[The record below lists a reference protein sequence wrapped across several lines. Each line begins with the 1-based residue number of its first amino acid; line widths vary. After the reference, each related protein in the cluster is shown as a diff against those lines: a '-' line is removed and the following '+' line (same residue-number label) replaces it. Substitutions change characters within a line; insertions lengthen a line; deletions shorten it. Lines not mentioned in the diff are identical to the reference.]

1 MLICEELFLL
11 LTKDSGTPEVWTGNN
26 LYGLR
31 GALLAD
37 LALHQRITIEA
48 AKDPRFRLLDATPT
62 GHPALDHALAVLPAK
77 DGQKMSSLILRGKF
91 DPRLGIADS
100 LASAGTISV
109 SKGGFL
115 GMQTIYPTLNPGP
128 EQALRQRLYAVL
140 HGQAAP
146 TQADRTLL
154 AVIQSLGGAS
164 TVLPRHHTGMSGQD
178 LKRRITELAKGDPA
192 GNAVFRA
199 VLSASSTAA
208 VVGTIPAVTAMAPT
222 IATFL

>member
-11 LTKDSGTPEVWTGNN
+11 LTKDSGTPEVWGGNED
-26 LYGLR
+26 YGLR

-37 LALHQRITIEA
+37 LALHQRLTVEGGT
-48 AKDPRFRLLDATPT
+48 DPRFRLLDTTPT
-62 GHPALDHALAVLPAK
+62 GHPAMDHALAALPAK
-77 DGQKMSSLILRGKF
+77 DGKRVSSLMSWTRL
-91 DPRLGIADS
+91 DPRPGIVSS

-109 SKGGFL
+109 AKGGFL

-140 HGQAAP
+140 HGQAVP

-154 AVIQSLGGAS
+154 AVLQGLGHAS
-164 TVLPRHHTGMSGQD
+164 TVLPRQYTGMSGRD

-192 GNAVFRA
+192 GDAVSRA
-199 VLSASSTAA
+199 VEAVDAALITAVIVPT
-208 VVGTIPAVTAMAPT
+208 VVTS
-222 IATFL
+222 